1 MTYYITHI
9 KDITGSNYL
18 GIKIDQSTIQ
28 KFLDELKDHLGD
40 EYDKYIKNQQNRD
53 RGSHHIT
60 VVNVMDYN
68 KLSKESGISN
78 FVNSLDKVFKFPIDD
93 LKMMGVG
100 TAKRNENT
108 TYFVVCKSEKL
119 EAVRRRYELPDHDF
133 HITLG
138 FSHKD
143 VFGVRKNEVMKKK
156 SDLLKLLSTEY
167 LKSENFQFLR
177 NIENWDED
185 PNLEIIPI
193 ELKENIFKILVG
205 ENAIGIGIVDESL
218 RVVWK
223 FKSEKNESR
232 IPTTELIKIFKNN

>member
-40 EYDKYIKNQQNRD
+40 EYDKYITNQQNRD

-167 LKSENFQFLR
+167 LKRENFQFLR

-205 ENAIGIGIVDESL
+205 ENTIGIGIVDGSL

-223 FKSEKNESR
+223 QKSENESR

>member
-28 KFLDELKDHLGD
+28 KFLDELKDYLGD
-40 EYDKYIKNQQNRD
+40 EYDKYITNQQNRD
-53 RGSHHIT
+53 RGSYHIT

-108 TYFVVCKSEKL
+108 TYFVVCKSDKL

-167 LKSENFQFLR
+167 LKRENFQFLR

-185 PNLEIIPI
+185 PNIEIIPI

-205 ENAIGIGIVDESL
+205 ENSIGIGIVDGSL

-223 FKSEKNESR
+223 QKSENESR

>member
-40 EYDKYIKNQQNRD
+40 EYDKYITNQQNRD

-78 FVNSLDKVFKFPIDD
+78 FVNSLDKVFKFTIDD

-156 SDLLKLLSTEY
+156 SDILKLLRNEY
-167 LKSENFQFLR
+167 LKRENFQFLR
-177 NIENWDED
+177 NIENWDDD

-205 ENAIGIGIVDESL
+205 ENTIGIGIVDGSL

-223 FKSEKNESR
+223 QKSENESR

>member
-9 KDITGSNYL
+9 KDITGSNFF

-40 EYDKYIKNQQNRD
+40 EYDKYITNQQNRD

-156 SDLLKLLSTEY
+156 SDILKLLRNEY
-167 LKSENFQFLR
+167 LKRENFQFLR
-177 NIENWDED
+177 NIENWDDD

-205 ENAIGIGIVDESL
+205 ENTIGIGIVDGSL

-223 FKSEKNESR
+223 QKSENESR

>member
-28 KFLDELKDHLGD
+28 KFLDELKDHLGG
-40 EYDKYIKNQQNRD
+40 EYDKYITNQQNRD

-156 SDLLKLLSTEY
+156 SDILKLLRNEY
-167 LKSENFQFLR
+167 LKRENFQFLR
-177 NIENWDED
+177 NIENWDDD

-205 ENAIGIGIVDESL
+205 ENTIGIGIVDGSL

-223 FKSEKNESR
+223 QKSENESR